1 MKKNLKIVLLMLV
14 SLFAI
19 SANGAPMAFSVN
31 SDSGNLLTDDSLYVI
46 DLATGNDQSRGELIS
61 GVDGRW
67 DTEGLAFAPDGQ
79 LWGIDD
85 DSLTLFPINT
95 ASGAINIQSEISLTG
110 FPSGGGNDFG
120 MTFSCDNTLYIT
132 SVIAQT
138 LYTINMDGSRE
149 VVGAEGALGQNISA
163 IASIGNPTRL
173 YGLGNGQFEGGE
185 TDSPNLYSIDPQTGV
200 ATFLFPLGAAAGEY
214 GQGGLAFDTDG
225 TLYAITDRRLI
236 NNSIA
241 DLPSQV
247 LRIDI
252 DSQTV
257 TLLSTTT
264 EVGFES
270 LAIVPPTNC
279 AAGGNDDEEFPVIT
293 TLGPMGR
300 LLGIFVLLLSGSI
313 VLRRRFS
320 K

>member
-1 MKKNLKIVLLMLV
+1 MKKKLKIVLFMLV
-14 SLFAI
+14 SLFAV
-19 SANGAPMAFSVN
+19 SANGAPMAYSVN
-31 SDSGNLLTDDSLYVI
+31 SDSGNLLTEDSLYLI
-46 DLATGNDQSRGELIS
+46 DLASGSHQSRGELIS
-61 GVDGRW
+61 GVESRV

-85 DSLTLFPINT
+85 ESLTLFPINE
-95 ASGAINIQSEISLTG
+95 ASGAISVPSEISLSG
-110 FPSGGGNDFG
+110 FTIGGGNDFG

-132 SVIAQT
+132 SVTAQT

-200 ATFLFPLGAAAGEY
+200 ATFLFPLGAEAGEY

-225 TLYAITDRRLI
+225 TLYAITDRRII
-236 NNSIA
+236 NNTIA
-241 DLPSQV
+241 DLPSQI

-270 LAIVPPTNC
+270 LAIAPPTSC
-279 AAGGNDDEEFPVIT
+279 AGGGNDEGEFPVIP
-293 TLGPMGR
+293 TLGPVGR

>member
-1 MKKNLKIVLLMLV
+1 MKKNLKTVLFMLV
-14 SLFAI
+14 SLFAT
-19 SANGAPMAFSVN
+19 SASGAPMAFSVN
-31 SDSGNLLTDDSLYVI
+31 SDSGNLLTEDSLYVI
-46 DLATGNDQSRGELIS
+46 DLATGSDQSRGELIS
-61 GVDGRW
+61 GVESRF
-67 DTEGLAFAPDGQ
+67 DTEGLAIAPDGQ

-85 DSLTLFPINT
+85 ESLTLFPINP
-95 ASGAINIQSEISLTG
+95 ASGAINVQQEISLAG

-132 SVIAQT
+132 SVRSQT
-138 LYTINMDGSRE
+138 LYILNMDGSRDI
-149 VVGAEGALGQNISA
+149 VGTDGAMGHNISA

-173 YGLGNGQFEGGE
+173 YGIGNGQFEGGE

-200 ATFLFPLGAAAGEY
+200 ATVLFPLGAAAGEY

-225 TLYAITDRRLI
+225 TLYAITDRRII

-270 LAIVPPTNC
+270 LAIAPPTNC
-279 AAGGNDDEEFPVIT
+279 AGGGNDEGEFPVIP
-293 TLGPMGR
+293 TLGPVGR